1 MMRLGFTLQQGY
13 LIILASLVFLI
24 GAGTIYGLWT
34 EGKAQSEEALHRL
47 AIANARVRLG
57 WWLIII
63 FAVAWWLGT
72 GCLIILFAGFS
83 FFLLREFIALTPIK
97 HTDHW
102 VLVIAFYLA
111 IPIQYLLVYFELM
124 PYFTVF
130 IPVYLFLLLPV
141 VASLSHDND
150 RYLERVAKVQ
160 WGVMVCVYCVSHA
173 PAIATLDVSRFGS
186 SGAMLLLFFLIVSF
200 CSDLFSVLAS
210 SMLGGHASRMIPNKT
225 IKGVAI
231 GFLAAMAVG
240 LALFWLTP
248 FRLWQTALFTA
259 AIIISGIMGDI
270 VVNSIKK
277 SLGNKGWESEMYIGR
292 GVLERFAPLIFS
304 APVFYHLALVYFSV
318 AI

>member
-1 MMRLGFTLQQGY
+1 M
-13 LIILASLVFLI
+13 
-24 GAGTIYGLWT
+24 
-34 EGKAQSEEALHRL
+34 
-47 AIANARVRLG
+47 
-57 WWLIII
+57 
-63 FAVAWWLGT
+63 
-72 GCLIILFAGFS
+72 
-83 FFLLREFIALTPIK
+83 
-97 HTDHW
+97 
-102 VLVIAFYLA
+102 
-111 IPIQYLLVYFELM
+111 
-124 PYFTVF
+124 F

-173 PAIATLDVSRFGS
+173 PAIATLDLGHFRS

-210 SMLGGHASRMIPNKT
+210 SMLGGHASRMLPNKS

-231 GFLAAMAVG
+231 GFLSALIVG

-248 FRLWQTALFTA
+248 FELWQTALFTI
-259 AIIISGIMGDI
+259 AIIGAGIMGDI

-304 APVFYHLALVYFSV
+304 APVFYHLALIYFSI
-318 AI
+318 AG